1 MRPPTAPPTAPPEA
15 PPPEVSVEDVLPGE
29 AAVAAAA
36 RRSLDGHAKVAH
48 GRARVVDRATNAKL
62 RVTFFAPFWGD
73 YWVIGLGPDYTWA
86 VVGTP
91 NRQYL
96 WLLSRTPEMS
106 DTSYARAVEIARG
119 SGFDVSKLVK
129 TANTRQ

>member
-1 MRPPTAPPTAPPEA
+1 M
-15 PPPEVSVEDVLPGE
+15 V
-29 AAVAAAA
+29 
-36 RRSLDGHAKVAH
+36 
-48 GRARVVDRATNAKL
+48 
-62 RVTFFAPFWGD
+62 WGD